1 MADFQAGASAD
12 DTGESAV
19 VSVPTEKE
27 TDYTPQ
33 AKAMFALAGLFAV
46 AGAGFILRHVIKTRK
61 VQTAAKESAEETK
74 QHCESV
80 VQSELY
86 DGDE

>member
-1 MADFQAGASAD
+1 
-12 DTGESAV
+12 
-19 VSVPTEKE
+19 
-27 TDYTPQ
+27 
-33 AKAMFALAGLFAV
+33 MFALAGLFAI